1 MKEIILFCS
10 YFLLQIGLLLVYKNI
25 IEKDRGINLKI
36 VIAITISSIINVF
49 LYIFSNPSFVTIFNF
64 VYFLL
69 ITKVIYNLSSKETLF
84 YCVIVWIA
92 SLILDILVMIIVN
105 FIFDEI
111 IFQNDITRIIST
123 MILILILLT
132 LSKLKIVR
140 KYIQK
145 FYKKIMKYDFSYIKF
160 MSLIIIYIIFDGI
173 CLYNIESRNYRTF
186 ILVVSISLI
195 IIVSI
200 FFIYQ
205 YKYKILK
212 ETNRLLIKNNEQLN
226 SIINDYRVLKHNLVN
241 QLIGVKT
248 IANKKS
254 KLLINDIIKEYN
266 KNYII
271 QDISKIP
278 NGLNGIIY
286 EKLVEYQNV
295 EFNLKFENKI
305 TNDYLNSISPRN
317 YNLLCETIGVTLD
330 NAIDASI
337 NSKKKILY
345 ISFEEKSSSLIVK
358 IINSYSG
365 SIDIDELGNLNYTSK
380 SSGHGL
386 GLWSLFHKRGIS
398 VQNTLKDNLFISTI
412 TILKKE

>member
-25 IEKDRGINLKI
+25 IEKDRGITLKI

>member
-25 IEKDRGINLKI
+25 IEKDRGITLKI

-160 MSLIIIYIIFDGI
+160 MSLIIIYIIFI
-173 CLYNIESRNYRTF
+173 
-186 ILVVSISLI
+186 
-195 IIVSI
+195 
-200 FFIYQ
+200 
-205 YKYKILK
+205 
-212 ETNRLLIKNNEQLN
+212 
-226 SIINDYRVLKHNLVN
+226 
-241 QLIGVKT
+241 
-248 IANKKS
+248 
-254 KLLINDIIKEYN
+254 
-266 KNYII
+266 
-271 QDISKIP
+271 
-278 NGLNGIIY
+278 
-286 EKLVEYQNV
+286 
-295 EFNLKFENKI
+295 
-305 TNDYLNSISPRN
+305 
-317 YNLLCETIGVTLD
+317 
-330 NAIDASI
+330 
-337 NSKKKILY
+337 
-345 ISFEEKSSSLIVK
+345 
-358 IINSYSG
+358 
-365 SIDIDELGNLNYTSK
+365 
-380 SSGHGL
+380 
-386 GLWSLFHKRGIS
+386 
-398 VQNTLKDNLFISTI
+398 
-412 TILKKE
+412 